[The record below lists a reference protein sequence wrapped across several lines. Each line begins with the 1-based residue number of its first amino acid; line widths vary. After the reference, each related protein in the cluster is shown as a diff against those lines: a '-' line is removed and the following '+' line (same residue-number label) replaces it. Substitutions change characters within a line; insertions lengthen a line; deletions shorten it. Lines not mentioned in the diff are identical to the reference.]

1 MRTDLLK
8 IKQLAAVAAWQ
19 TPLGDEIHELVSAL
33 LLQFDEQPEAVIVEL
48 DAYRAGRHLRA
59 A

>member
-8 IKQLAAVAAWQ
+8 IRQLAAAAAWQ
-19 TPLGDEIHELVSAL
+19 TPLGDEIHQVVTGL
-33 LLQFDEQPEAVIVEL
+33 LTQLDERPEAVIVEL
-48 DAYRAGRHLRA
+48 DEHRSASRLRA

>member
-33 LLQFDEQPEAVIVEL
+33 LYQFDEQPDAVIVEL
-48 DAYRAGRHLRA
+48 DAYRAAAHLRA